1 MKRSPGAAGFSGRT
15 APLAS
20 SRLIDAVAASLA
32 LAALSLCLMV
42 TLTACSVKVSMAM
55 PFLLLPEP
63 DLRQH
68 VVAAPDGFR
77 YIRDHEDAQ

>member
-55 PFLLLPEP
+55 PFLLLAEP

-68 VVAAPDGFR
+68 VVTAPDGFR

>member
-1 MKRSPGAAGFSGRT
+1 MKRSPGAAGFSGRSK
-15 APLAS
+15 PLAS

-32 LAALSLCLMV
+32 LAAISLCLMV

-63 DLRQH
+63 DLRQRA
-68 VVAAPDGFR
+68 VTAPDGFIF
-77 YIRDHEDAQ
+77 IRDNENAP